1 MPFDQQHR
9 RAFIGLLGGA
19 AVAWPLAAR
28 TQQAATPMIGLLYS
42 ASPSGMAFFVT
53 AFRHGLSKAAT
64 SKVRTSH
71 SNIAGAR
78 VKPIGWRRWQP
89 T

>member
-28 TQQAATPMIGLLYS
+28 AQQAATPMIGLLYS
-42 ASPSGMAFFVT
+42 TSPSGMAFFVI
-53 AFRHGLSKAAT
+53 AFRNGLKQSGYIEGQ
-64 SKVRTSH
+64 
-71 SNIAGAR
+71 NIAFQYRWAR